1 MNKILLYGE
10 SAEEYVKN
18 DLTDADGEI
27 IDPDYSE
34 AWFKSANGDRAMFP
48 RGFNMV
54 GVIWAKSLKGSWH
67 CEIFC
72 GKDEFKKKLCQ
83 MKLNFNIVYVKT
95 CGNRRA
101 YA

>member
-34 AWFKSANGDRAMFP
+34 AWFKSHYGDRAMFP
-48 RGFNMV
+48 RGV
-54 GVIWAKSLKGSWH
+54 
-67 CEIFC
+67 
-72 GKDEFKKKLCQ
+72 
-83 MKLNFNIVYVKT
+83 
-95 CGNRRA
+95 
-101 YA
+101 